1 MENLMVL
8 NLDDYHN
15 IHTKRCPDTTT
26 TSEVHHFQT
35 ILLKA
40 ELPSRKKLATN
51 LLQRELACV
60 NIKTQ
65 KILET

>member
-1 MENLMVL
+1 MVL

-15 IHTKRCPDTTT
+15 IHTKRRPDTT

-40 ELPSRKKLATN
+40 APEVPAPPLTIHLQVRISITQMEL
-51 LLQRELACV
+51 
-60 NIKTQ
+60 
-65 KILET
+65 ILIL